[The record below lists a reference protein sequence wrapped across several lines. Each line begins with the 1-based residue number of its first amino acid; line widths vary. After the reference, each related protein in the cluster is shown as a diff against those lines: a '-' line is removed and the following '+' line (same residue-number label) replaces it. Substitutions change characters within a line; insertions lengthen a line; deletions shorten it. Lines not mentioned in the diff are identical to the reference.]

1 MPRLYDRLIAALQVL
16 SAALCLGMLGV
27 VLMGVF
33 YRYVVDEALSWY
45 DEFAGYVLVWLTMFG
60 SVVALARRKHIS
72 FDTLVLKFPAR
83 GRRAVEI
90 FGVLCVMAFSLVLL
104 VAGWRLVREM
114 ADDTAVSVPAVK
126 MAWIYGV
133 MPISGALLLLIG
145 LVQLAGAVTGRGPG
159 TSTGEPM
166 EEGQ

>member
-1 MPRLYDRLIAALQVL
+1 MARLYDRFIAALQVL

-27 VLMGVF
+27 VLAGVF
-33 YRYVVDEALSWY
+33 YRYVVNEALSWY

-72 FDTLVLKFPAR
+72 FDTLVLKLPPR
-83 GRRAVEI
+83 GRRAAEI
-90 FGVLCVMAFSLVLL
+90 FGVLCVMGFSLVLL
-104 VAGWRLVREM
+104 LAGWQLVREM
-114 ADDTAVSVPAVK
+114 SDETAVSIPAVK
-126 MAWIYGV
+126 MAWVYGV

-145 LVQLAGAVTGRGPG
+145 LVQLAGAVTGRSREAGPAK
-159 TSTGEPM
+159 PM